1 MSKIHDKSIDTILNK
16 IPEKNLK
23 EIFDVA
29 FKMAICGVQK
39 CSTELINLK
48 KIKIEKDNDLLKLIK
63 KFQEGKITKEK
74 FKIESCKIKSKYQ
87 KSEENLKFI
96 ECSLKNCNELMKKQ
110 LLLSIDN
117 LTIKFKGNSEKLNK
131 LKVYKKL
138 FNKPNM
144 KDIKQ
149 FYNDFI

>member
-1 MSKIHDKSIDTILNK
+1 MTKIHDKPIDTILNK
-16 IPEKNLK
+16 IPEKKIK
-23 EIFDVA
+23 EIFDTA
-29 FKMAICGVQK
+29 FKMAMCGIQK
-39 CSTELINLK
+39 CSIELINLK
-48 KIKIEKDNDLLKLIK
+48 KIKIEKDNNLLKLIK

-74 FKIESCKIKSKYQ
+74 YQIESCKINSKYQ

-96 ECSLKNCNELMKKQ
+96 ECSLKNCNDLMKKQ

-117 LTIKFKGNSEKLNK
+117 LTIKFKGNPEKLNK

-144 KDIKQ
+144 KDIKK

>member
-1 MSKIHDKSIDTILNK
+1 MTKIHDKPIDTILNK
-16 IPEKNLK
+16 IPEKKIK
-23 EIFDVA
+23 EIFDTA
-29 FKMAICGVQK
+29 FKMAMCGIQK
-39 CSTELINLK
+39 CSIELINLK

-74 FKIESCKIKSKYQ
+74 YQIESCKINSKYQ

-96 ECSLKNCNELMKKQ
+96 ECSLKNCNDLMKKQ

-117 LTIKFKGNSEKLNK
+117 LTIKFKGNPEKLNK